1 MLEPQGRGNL
11 SSSLILGSTQATNST
26 DAAWEVALLVAI
38 VGAVIT
44 VLVDRVVAVRA
55 SRRAYQ
61 SLLASLRSEVE
72 ALQTEADSRSSTP
85 DAFAFRAPLPTF
97 AWTAMIG
104 SGLQMRL
111 ARDPKLF
118 DALTRLY
125 SSVEVANEMSR
136 IAWESLL
143 VSLQASDDP
152 EVARRFHQIALESL
166 AWPNKTV
173 AADALAA
180 RGVL

>member
-1 MLEPQGRGNL
+1 
-11 SSSLILGSTQATNST
+11 
-26 DAAWEVALLVAI
+26 
-38 VGAVIT
+38 
-44 VLVDRVVAVRA
+44 
-55 SRRAYQ
+55 
-61 SLLASLRSEVE
+61 
-72 ALQTEADSRSSTP
+72 
-85 DAFAFRAPLPTF
+85 
-97 AWTAMIG
+97 
-104 SGLQMRL
+104 MRL